1 MLSGFISLDCGLPE
15 NSNYT
20 ESTTGINY
28 ISDASFIE
36 TGVSMNVS
44 SVCKTKSLEEEY
56 YYVRSFLEGVRN
68 CYTISLTSNTTRYLI
83 RGSFLYGNYDAKRKP
98 PGFDLHV
105 DANKWNSV
113 NITDESSISHYEI
126 IHVPKF
132 DYIEVCLVNTGH
144 GIPFISAL
152 EIRPLKNNI
161 YATENGSLS
170 TFLRLDFGTLL
181 ANQTY
186 R

>member
-1 MLSGFISLDCGLPE
+1 M
-15 NSNYT
+15 
-20 ESTTGINY
+20 
-28 ISDASFIE
+28 
-36 TGVSMNVS
+36 
-44 SVCKTKSLEEEY
+44 
-56 YYVRSFLEGVRN
+56 
-68 CYTISLTSNTTRYLI
+68 
-83 RGSFLYGNYDAKRKP
+83 YGNYDAKRKP

-105 DANKWNSV
+105 DANKWDSV

-152 EIRPLKNNI
+152 EIRPMKNNI
-161 YATENGSLS
+161 YVTENGSLS